1 MGILFVRN
9 WGKPLFC
16 VLLVCVVF
24 LSLSFSL
31 IERYVG
37 ENLFPGIGDLS
48 GVTTGLGYILE
59 NNGTLEIFIQDGCVL
74 IREAGSN
81 ERVLIFDSETGLL
94 HDAYYDLNGAFCYSN
109 QQTDWALALGSELLN
124 SYGDIWS
131 YLLGNGDLP
140 NLSPPTANMVKSC
153 NFFLGVGGLFML
165 EGVEYGTYLASL
177 GTACG
182 DIFAGAFGP
191 ISLGIIAAISF
202 IYMPAVG
209 EPDGYVDNYWD
220 YHYSPD
226 NPYVVLPDDD
236 FV

>member
-1 MGILFVRN
+1 MFVRN
-9 WGKPLFC
+9 WGKSLFC

-24 LSLSFSL
+24 LSLSFSFAA
-31 IERYVG
+31 E
-37 ENLFPGIGDLS
+37 D
-48 GVTTGLGYILE
+48 
-59 NNGTLEIFIQDGCVL
+59 
-74 IREAGSN
+74 
-81 ERVLIFDSETGLL
+81 
-94 HDAYYDLNGAFCYSN
+94 
-109 QQTDWALALGSELLN
+109 
-124 SYGDIWS
+124 
-131 YLLGNGDLP
+131 
-140 NLSPPTANMVKSC
+140 MVKSC

-182 DIFAGAFGP
+182 DILAGAFGS

-226 NPYVVLPDDD
+226 DSYVVFPDDD
-236 FV
+236 LVEIKNHNLIKEYKKNSKRRRHSC